1 MRLSIKRACP
11 PVMAALLAAG
21 LPVPAHA
28 AFVQFNDRA
37 TFDALGPF
45 VGVDWGVFGP
55 DGTVIS
61 TPDSRVVG
69 GLTIGVGSSQGALQR
84 YDEGTSFTGNFAV
97 GDHLLGDAGSESDSF
112 IVRFGPSVKGFGT
125 QVDSHYIRGDYNGSI
140 ELFSASNV
148 SLFTAPFSGT
158 NTFAEDNTA
167 PFVGITS
174 DLANIS
180 YAIFTIDQ
188 SFDPNIPA
196 KAGSLLINRL
206 DVIAAKVPEPS
217 PLAVLATAVM
227 AFFAFGFFRRQAL
240 T

>member
-1 MRLSIKRACP
+1 MRLSIMRACP
-11 PVMAALLAAG
+11 PAAAALLA
-21 LPVPAHA
+21 LSLSVPAHA
-28 AFVQFNDRA
+28 AFVQYNNRA

-61 TPDSRVVG
+61 TPDSRVVS
-69 GLTIGVGSSQGALQR
+69 GLTIGVASSQGVLKR

-112 IVRFGPSVKGFGT
+112 IIRFGSPVKGFGT
-125 QVDSHYIRGDYNGSI
+125 QVDSHYIRGPYNGSI
-140 ELFSASNV
+140 DLFSAGNNL
-148 SLFTAPFSGT
+148 LFTADFSGT

-167 PFVGITS
+167 PFVGVTS
-174 DLANIS
+174 DLSNIS
-180 YAIFTIDQ
+180 FAIFKIDQ

-196 KAGSLLINRL
+196 EAGSLLINRL
-206 DVIAAKVPEPS
+206 DVIAGVPEPS
-217 PLAVLATAVM
+217 PLAILGSAVM